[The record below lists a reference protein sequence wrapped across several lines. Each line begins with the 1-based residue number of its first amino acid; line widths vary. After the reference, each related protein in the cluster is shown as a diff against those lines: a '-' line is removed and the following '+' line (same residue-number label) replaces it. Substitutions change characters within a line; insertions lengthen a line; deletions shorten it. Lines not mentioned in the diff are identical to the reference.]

1 MLSTLQYKTNLT
13 EYELSFHISQ
23 EENLWEDLVIIV
35 TEIVV
40 EIIVVEIIVVI
51 LITAAVE
58 IVALITVV
66 LETAAL
72 VTTG

>member
-1 MLSTLQYKTNLT
+1 MLSILQYKTNLT

-40 EIIVVEIIVVI
+40 EIIVVI